1 MVEAGLGAGF
11 LDEPRGGL
19 RTGHGDELERH
30 HPPQSLV
37 ARLVH
42 RPHATSTEQPHELV
56 AVPVTDR
63 KGRRPPHHVR
73 QSIRISRGQ
82 RGSNRL
88 CLCRL
93 SIQRRL
99 HAIGRRRPRFRHVV
113 QRITQPPSAFDR
125 RLRRSALTHKV
136 GSHPPTG
143 GRERDTTWPVWDIAF
158 VRSLLRSPYD
168 SWWGNQP
175 LGDTMSLKEALQK
188 FTDGI
193 VDLTNLEVTTY
204 TGKLEQAVDATT
216 GQLNWDEFKPSS
228 GKLVLAAA
236 TLVRPNLNTVNF
248 RAAEVEQGDL
258 QTLLALHTAAVE
270 SARNGRMALLK
281 MFAGLVPSISGS

>member
-1 MVEAGLGAGF
+1 M
-11 LDEPRGGL
+11 
-19 RTGHGDELERH
+19 
-30 HPPQSLV
+30 
-37 ARLVH
+37 
-42 RPHATSTEQPHELV
+42 
-56 AVPVTDR
+56 
-63 KGRRPPHHVR
+63 
-73 QSIRISRGQ
+73 
-82 RGSNRL
+82 
-88 CLCRL
+88 
-93 SIQRRL
+93 
-99 HAIGRRRPRFRHVV
+99 
-113 QRITQPPSAFDR
+113 
-125 RLRRSALTHKV
+125 
-136 GSHPPTG
+136 
-143 GRERDTTWPVWDIAF
+143 
-158 VRSLLRSPYD
+158 RSLLRSPYD

-216 GQLNWDEFKPSS
+216 GQINWDEFKPSS

-258 QTLLALHTAAVE
+258 QTLLELHTAAVE